1 MTKRRT
7 SSARR
12 RLAVATW
19 RPSRDGRISTRLA
32 IDAAPMLRYVEVTRA
47 ATNVPISITHVVGTA
62 VGRVLRAEPEISA
75 RVVFGR
81 IRPFPTFDVGFAVD
95 IDDGRDLAPVTV
107 REIDTKTPVDVA
119 REVAAGA
126 RHLRGGRD
134 RSHRTGDRLV
144 HLAPT
149 FVMRPVLAVT
159 GVLVGGL
166 GIGALGQP
174 GFPLGGAFISNV
186 GSLGLTEATVAPVP
200 FARVPLYL
208 AIGAVHDAVAVVDGA
223 VVVRPEVVVTATA
236 DHRIIDGAQ
245 AGRIATSLQALL
257 ADPATLDDDPG
268 QVDHLG
274 SS

>member
-19 RPSRDGRISTRLA
+19 RPSRDGRISTRVA
-32 IDAAPMLRYVEVTRA
+32 IDAGPMLRYVEATRSA
-47 ATNVPISITHVVGTA
+47 AGVPISITHVVGAA
-62 VGRVLRAEPEISA
+62 VGRVLRSEPEISA

-81 IRPFPTFDVGFAVD
+81 IRPYPTFDVGFAVD

-107 REIDTKTPVDVA
+107 RAIDTKSPVDVA
-119 REVAAGA
+119 REVVAGA
-126 RHLRGGRD
+126 DRLRGGRD
-134 RSHRTGDRLV
+134 RSHRTSNRLV
-144 HLAPT
+144 RLAPT

-159 GVLVGGL
+159 GLLVGGL

-174 GFPLGGAFISNV
+174 GFPLGGAFVSNV
-186 GSLGLTEATVAPVP
+186 GTLGLVEATVAPVP

-208 AIGAVHDAVAVVDGA
+208 AIGAVRDAPAVVDEA

-245 AGRIATSLQALL
+245 AGRIAELLQALL
-257 ADPATLDDDPG
+257 ADPAAMDVDPG
-268 QVDHLG
+268 QVQRVP
-274 SS
+274 